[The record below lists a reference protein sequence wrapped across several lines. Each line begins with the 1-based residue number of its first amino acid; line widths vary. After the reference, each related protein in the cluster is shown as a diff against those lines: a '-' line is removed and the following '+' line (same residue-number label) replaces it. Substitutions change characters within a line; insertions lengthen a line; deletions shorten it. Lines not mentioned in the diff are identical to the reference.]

1 MPPGEPEGELLT
13 WPGARCGLAMLVA
26 ARDGQPMLTA
36 LWPFTTDG
44 AEHEIRIDK
53 VSLAPDRLQAV
64 IEGTIGDTLSLAWLD
79 VQFAVDRAYY
89 AAGSVHQVVLA
100 GIAHQF
106 DVGAPPP
113 VRIAPDAPNY
123 QVLRQEL
130 DAEALDDDGA
140 IVVHTDGMAA
150 IFPLDGAPMTLHSIQ
165 GPVKR
170 IDEYGGEMFGRKI
183 WRLRITV
190 ARIGDGYDTDV
201 DLDVFLTDV
210 VLDGRLLPAVGDD
223 VSATVRLQG
232 RIWRPNVQR
241 FR

>member
-1 MPPGEPEGELLT
+1 
-13 WPGARCGLAMLVA
+13 MLVA